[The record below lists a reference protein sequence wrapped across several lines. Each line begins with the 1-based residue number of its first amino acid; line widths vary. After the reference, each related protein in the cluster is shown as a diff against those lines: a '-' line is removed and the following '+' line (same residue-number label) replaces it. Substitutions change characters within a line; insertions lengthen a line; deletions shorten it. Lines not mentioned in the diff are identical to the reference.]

1 MQNKIVVVTGGT
13 NGIGLETARALAK
26 AGADIH
32 IVGRSQER
40 IDAAVASIKGST
52 NQGSIRGWKAD
63 LSSQP
68 SIHALAPR
76 LLGALPQIDVLV
88 NNAGALFMKRE
99 LSAEGIEMTWALN
112 HLNYFTLTHLLL
124 EAVKSAPAGRIVNVS
139 SAAHL
144 SGQIRFDDPEF
155 KSGFAGFAAYSQS
168 KLANVMFTNA
178 LARRLAGSR
187 VTANSLHPGGVA
199 TGFAKNNGGFAT
211 AFMGTVWKLFALSAE
226 KGAAT
231 SVFLASSP
239 GVAGKSG
246 GYYDRSKIAS
256 MSSAAADE
264 SAQER
269 LWMMTAAQT
278 GIVWP

>member
-13 NGIGLETARALAK
+13 NGIGLETARGLAR
-26 AGADIH
+26 AGADVH
-32 IVGRSQER
+32 IIGRSQER
-40 IDAAVASIKGST
+40 IDAALASIKASTDKGSV
-52 NQGSIRGWKAD
+52 QGWKAD

-68 SIHALAPR
+68 SIRALAPR
-76 LLGALPQIDVLV
+76 LLGALPRIDVLV

-99 LSAEGIEMTWALN
+99 LSAEGVEMTWALN

-144 SGQIRFDDPEF
+144 SGQLRFDDPEF
-155 KSGFAGFAAYSQS
+155 RTGFAGFAAYAQS

-178 LARRLAGSR
+178 LARRLTGTG

-199 TGFAKNNGGFAT
+199 TGFGMNNSGPLQAFFGTIWKVFA
-211 AFMGTVWKLFALSAE
+211 MSAE

-231 SVFLASSP
+231 SVYLASSSAVE
-239 GVAGKSG
+239 GVSG
-246 GYYDRSKIAS
+246 GYFARSKPAPTSAIARDQ
-256 MSSAAADE
+256 A
-264 SAQER
+264 AQER
-269 LWMMTAAQT
+269 LWAMTAKQT
-278 GIVWP
+278 GVVWP

>member
-1 MQNKIVVVTGGT
+1 MQNKTVVVTGGT
-13 NGIGLETARALAK
+13 NGIGLETARGLAR
-26 AGADIH
+26 AGADVH
-32 IVGRSQER
+32 IIGRSQER
-40 IDAAVASIKGST
+40 IDAAVASIKAST
-52 NQGSIRGWKAD
+52 DKGSIRGWKAD
-63 LSSQP
+63 LSSQA

-76 LLGALPQIDVLV
+76 LLGALPRIDVLV

-99 LSAEGIEMTWALN
+99 LSAEGVEMTWALN

-155 KSGFAGFAAYSQS
+155 RTGYAGFAAYSQS

-178 LARRLAGSR
+178 LARRLAGTG

-199 TGFAKNNGGFAT
+199 TGFAKNNGGLAM

-231 SVFLASSP
+231 PVFLASSP
-239 GVAGKSG
+239 TVAGQSG
-246 GYYDRSKIAS
+246 NYYVRSKSAP

-269 LWMMTAAQT
+269 LWVMTAKQT
-278 GIVWP
+278 GIIWP